1 MSNHLD
7 NLPDFVTL
15 FATDA
20 VNPLPD
26 NIDFTWNLPDSFY
39 SNQRSDSCYVS
50 IVDSFQEK
58 LQRDPVAPAQHDQS
72 YLIKMIDGASNYY
85 STKNKGIVL
94 GGFNLRPSIT
104 PATEL
109 CYDFAKTGGMLQALI
124 SARPRIIRLQITD
137 MDGLLIRPDAPPF
150 RWCITLRFDYVNQ
163 QDQIGGM
170 LSTYTDN
177 LLKRN

>member
-20 VNPLPD
+20 IDPLPQF
-26 NIDFTWNLPDSFY
+26 IDFTWNLPDSYY
-39 SNQRSDSCYVS
+39 SNQRASSAYVS

-58 LQRDPVAPAQHDQS
+58 LQRDPIAPAQHDQS

-85 STKNKGIVL
+85 STKNAGIVL

-104 PATEL
+104 PANEL
-109 CYDFAKTGGMLQALI
+109 CYDFAKTGGMLQALV
-124 SARPRIIRLQITD
+124 SARPRTIRLQITD
-137 MDGLLIRPDAPPF
+137 MDGILFRPDSPPF
-150 RWCITLRFDYVNQ
+150 RWCITLRFDYLNPVKQ
-163 QDQIGGM
+163 VEGM
-170 LSTYTDN
+170 LSTFTPN
-177 LLKRN
+177 QL